1 MVIIDSSKYIRSM
14 ELFKQESL
22 KKRTEIYF
30 LHLIKDP
37 RAQIISFIKI
47 ELEKINQ
54 IIWRIFSYYS
64 EDGILTIGDLN
75 FF

>member
-37 RAQIISFIKI
+37 RAQIISFIKNRI
-47 ELEKINQ
+47 RKNKPTN
-54 IIWRIFSYYS
+54 WRIFSYYS